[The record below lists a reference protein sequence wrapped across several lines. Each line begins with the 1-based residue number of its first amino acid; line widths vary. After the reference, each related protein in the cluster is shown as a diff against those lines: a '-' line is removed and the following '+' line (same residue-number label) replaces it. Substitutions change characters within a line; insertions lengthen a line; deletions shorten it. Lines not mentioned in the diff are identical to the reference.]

1 MKEQVT
7 AILILF
13 VLTIALLF
21 VGKTYAIKGLSKAVV
36 EELKR
41 SYTPGPYHP
50 GFDPDKVDPKAFQ
63 QNTQLNIAPPQQTQR
78 FQDLPPPVTAPY
90 VDQPQNWNQIWES
103 QRF

>member
-21 VGKTYAIKGLSKAVV
+21 VGKTYVVKGLSKAVV

-41 SYTPGPYHP
+41 TYTPGPYQP
-50 GFDPDKVDPKAFQ
+50 GFDPDKIDPKVFQ
-63 QNTQLNIAPPQQTQR
+63 QNTQPNVVQTQR

-90 VDQPQNWNQIWES
+90 LEQPQNWNQMWES